1 MSDKTFQ
8 ATDYSSL
15 MTHRTSLT
23 PRSSLLRGA
32 KRVFLRIANQPV
44 LAISF
49 AGLFSLLV
57 NGSMALVLG
66 VPPPAVHDEY
76 SYWLAADTFAHGRL
90 TNPPHPLWIHFESM
104 HVLQQPTY
112 ASKYPPGQGMALAL
126 GQLLTGRP
134 IVGVWLSSALA
145 CAAICWML
153 RAWVRPR
160 WALLGSLLVSLH
172 PLMVDWNHNYW
183 GGSVALLGGT
193 LVLGA
198 VRRIL
203 TPQCSGGMLS
213 RPFAMN
219 SMPIRETEAAKAWH
233 PAYFDG
239 LWLGLGMA
247 ILANSRPYEGMILS
261 VLAVTTML
269 ATIWFS
275 RDAQRSVLLG
285 SIFRRVIPQAG
296 LILALTMG
304 FMAYYNW
311 RVTGNALRM
320 PYSLYQETYSA
331 SPSFLWGKPRPL
343 PEYRHEE
350 IRNFWLTFELPIYE
364 GQQGLAGWLK
374 GALWKAGVLFYAAFP
389 SLLVLLS
396 LVGLPAAL
404 SRGIWPRVALLL
416 LFLFYVAL
424 LPVVGMIGHYA
435 APIAG
440 LFFYLMVESL
450 RLLRIWRWS
459 GMRVGL
465 WAVRL
470 LLLGWCLWLIPK
482 GIAMT
487 RFDPA
492 DDCRNQSKE
501 RAAILSRLRNEPG
514 GHLVIV
520 RYSPE
525 HSVHAEWVYN
535 EADIDN
541 AKVIFAREMKDN
553 RRLQEYFNDRH
564 IWLVE
569 ADEVPP
575 RVTPYPEVRDQ
586 KSEVGGN

>member
-1 MSDKTFQ
+1 MMSEKTFQ
-8 ATDYSSL
+8 AIDQSSPI
-15 MTHRTSLT
+15 THHST
-23 PRSSLLRGA
+23 PIRA
-32 KRVFLRIANQPV
+32 FKRVFLRIANQPI

-49 AGLFSLLV
+49 AGLFSLLI
-57 NGSMALVLG
+57 NGSLALILG

-90 TNPPHPLWIHFESM
+90 ANPPHPLWVHFESM

-126 GQLLTGRP
+126 GQMLTGRP
-134 IVGVWLSSALA
+134 MVGVWLSSALA

-183 GGSVALLGGT
+183 GGSVALLGGA

-198 VRRIL
+198 TRRIVTL
-203 TPQCSGGMLS
+203 QGLAATRSGARL
-213 RPFAMN
+213 A
-219 SMPIRETEAAKAWH
+219 
-233 PAYFDG
+233 DG
-239 LWLGLGMA
+239 LWLGVGMA
-247 ILANSRPYEGMILS
+247 ILANSRPYEGTILS
-261 VLAVTTML
+261 VLAL
-269 ATIWFS
+269 ATILAIVWFR
-275 RDAQRSVLLG
+275 RDAQRSASLG
-285 SIFRRVIPQAG
+285 KFFRHMIPSAG
-296 LILALTMG
+296 LILALTG
-304 FMAYYNW
+304 IFMAYYNF

-320 PYSLYQETYSA
+320 PYSVYQETYAA
-331 SPSFLWGKPRPL
+331 SPSFLWSAPRPL

-364 GQQGLAGWLK
+364 GQQGLAGWIK
-374 GALWKAGVLFYAAFP
+374 GAFWKAGVLFYSAFP
-389 SLLVLLS
+389 SIVVLLS
-396 LVGLPAAL
+396 FIGLPAAL
-404 SRGIWPRVALLL
+404 NRGVWSRIALLL

-450 RLLRIWRWS
+450 RLMRVWHWS
-459 GMRVGL
+459 GMPVGH

-487 RFDPA
+487 RFDP
-492 DDCRNQSKE
+492 DDKCHNQSKD
-501 RAAILSRLRNEPG
+501 RAAILQRLQNEPG
-514 GHLVIV
+514 KHLIIV
-520 RYSPE
+520 RYGPE

-541 AKVIFAREMKDN
+541 AKVIFARGMKDN
-553 RRLQEYFNDRH
+553 HRLLEYFNDRH

-569 ADEVPP
+569 ADELPP
-575 RVTPYPEVRDQ
+575 RLSPNRTAKRENA
-586 KSEVGGN
+586 E

>member
-1 MSDKTFQ
+1 MSDESFRTIDRP
-8 ATDYSSL
+8 ATI
-15 MTHRTSLT
+15 THHSTTIR
-23 PRSSLLRGA
+23 A
-32 KRVFLRIANQPV
+32 FKRAFLRISNQPILSV
-44 LAISF
+44 SF
-49 AGLFSLLV
+49 AALFSLVV
-57 NGSMALVLG
+57 NASLALFLG

-76 SYWLAADTFAHGRL
+76 SYWLAADTFARGRL
-90 TNPPHPLWIHFESM
+90 TNPAHPLWMHFESM

-112 ASKYPPGQGMALAL
+112 ASKYPPGQGMAMAL
-126 GQLLTGRP
+126 GQVLTGRP

-145 CAAICWML
+145 CAAFCWML
-153 RAWVRPR
+153 RAWTRPR

-172 PLMVDWNHNYW
+172 PLIVDWNHNYW
-183 GGSVALLGGT
+183 GGSVALLGGA
-193 LVLGA
+193 LVVGA
-198 VRRIL
+198 MRRIV
-203 TPQCSGGMLS
+203 TPHRLAATRSGASLL
-213 RPFAMN
+213 
-219 SMPIRETEAAKAWH
+219 
-233 PAYFDG
+233 DG
-239 LWLGLGMA
+239 LWLGLGVA

-261 VLAVTTML
+261 VLAG
-269 ATIWFS
+269 ATILGAIWFS
-275 RDAQRSVLLG
+275 RDAQRSALLG
-285 SIFRRVIPQAG
+285 SITRRVIPSAG
-296 LILALTMG
+296 LILVLTVI
-304 FMAYYNW
+304 FMAYYNG

-320 PYSLYQETYSA
+320 PYSVYQEIYAA
-331 SPSFLWGKPRPL
+331 SPSFLWSAPRPL

-364 GQQGLAGWLK
+364 GQQGLAGWIK
-374 GALWKAGVLFYAAFP
+374 GALWKAGVLFHEAFP
-389 SLLVLLS
+389 APLVLVLLS
-396 LVGLPAAL
+396 FVGLPAAL
-404 SRGIWPRVALLL
+404 SRGVWPRVALLL
-416 LFLFYVAL
+416 LFLFFVAL

-450 RLLRIWRWS
+450 RLMRVWRWS

-470 LLLGWCLWLIPK
+470 LLLGWFLWLIPK

-487 RFDPA
+487 RYDPD
-492 DDCRNQSKE
+492 DDCHNQSKE
-501 RAAILSRLRNEPG
+501 RAAILQRMQNETG
-514 GHLVIV
+514 KHLIIV

-553 RRLQEYFNDRH
+553 RQLLEYFKDRH

-575 RVTPYPEVRDQ
+575 RLAPYPR
-586 KSEVGGN
+586 N

>member
-1 MSDKTFQ
+1 MQ
-8 ATDYSSL
+8 AIDQAPVITRSSSL
-15 MTHRTSLT
+15 IRKS
-23 PRSSLLRGA
+23 
-32 KRVFLRIANQPV
+32 KRIFLRIANKPI

-49 AGLFSLLV
+49 AGFFSFLV
-57 NGSMALVLG
+57 NGTFALVLG

-90 TNPPHPLWIHFESM
+90 TNPPHPLWVHFESM

-153 RAWVRPR
+153 RAWVRPL
-160 WALLGSLLVSLH
+160 WALLGSMLVSLH

-183 GGSVALLGGT
+183 GGSVALLGGA

-198 VRRIL
+198 MRRIVTSL
-203 TPQCSGGMLS
+203 QTGGMLS
-213 RPFAMN
+213 RPEKAHGPP
-219 SMPIRETEAAKAWH
+219 SVGLAAKAWH
-233 PAYFDG
+233 PAHFDG
-239 LWLGLGMA
+239 LLLGVGMA
-247 ILANSRPYEGMILS
+247 ILANSRPYEGMIVS
-261 VLAVTTML
+261 VLAL
-269 ATIWFS
+269 AKIVAAVRFS
-275 RDAQRSVLLG
+275 RDAQRSAMVATIIG
-285 SIFRRVIPQAG
+285 RVIPPAG
-296 LILALTMG
+296 LILALTAA
-304 FMAYYNW
+304 FMLYYNW
-311 RVTGNALRM
+311 RITGNALRM
-320 PYSLYQETYSA
+320 PYSVYQETYAA
-331 SPSFLWGKPRPL
+331 SPSFLWSAPRPL

-364 GQQGLAGWLK
+364 GQQGLAGWFK
-374 GALWKAGVLFYAAFP
+374 GAMWKAGVLFYSAFP
-389 SLLVLLS
+389 SIVVLLS
-396 LVGLPAAL
+396 FAGLPAAL
-404 SRGIWPRVALLL
+404 PRGIWPRIALLL

-424 LPVVGMIGHYA
+424 LPVVGMIGHYT

-450 RLLRIWRWS
+450 RLMRVWRWS

-482 GIAMT
+482 GIAMA
-487 RFDPA
+487 RYDPK
-492 DDCRNQSKE
+492 DDCHNQSKE
-501 RAAILSRLRNEPG
+501 RAAILQRLQNEPG
-514 GHLVIV
+514 KHLVIV
-520 RYSPE
+520 RYSPD

-541 AKVIFAREMKDN
+541 AKVIFARDMKDN
-553 RRLQEYFNDRH
+553 RRLLGYFNDRQ

-569 ADEVPP
+569 ADETPP
-575 RVTPYPEVRDQ
+575 HLTPYP
-586 KSEVGGN
+586 